1 MGRVRFSLGPPS
13 FYKNLKWTKK
23 MYQYKA
29 KVLNVVDGDTIDVSI
44 DLGLQIHSIQRI
56 RLYGIDTPER
66 GQPGFSE
73 ATDRLK
79 QLILNKNV
87 LIKTYKISKYGQYLG
102 EIMFD
107 EMNINQMM
115 ITEGHAK
122 KYFGGIKE

>member
-1 MGRVRFSLGPPS
+1 
-13 FYKNLKWTKK
+13 

>member
-1 MGRVRFSLGPPS
+1 
-13 FYKNLKWTKK
+13 

-29 KVLNVVDGDTIDVSI
+29 KVLNVVDGDTVDVSI

-122 KYFGGIKE
+122 KYFGGTKE

>member
-1 MGRVRFSLGPPS
+1 
-13 FYKNLKWTKK
+13 

-44 DLGLQIHSIQRI
+44 DLGLQIHTLQRI

-66 GQPGFSE
+66 GQPGFLE
-73 ATDRLK
+73 ASDRLK
-79 QLILNKNV
+79 YLILDKNV
-87 LIKTYKISKYGQYLG
+87 IIKTYKVSKYGQYLG

-107 EMNINQMM
+107 EMNINEMM

-122 KYFGGIKE
+122 KYFGGTKE